1 MSEDDQIETGSP
13 HTTRRTLLQRGAV
26 VGAATLWTTPV
37 IQSITRP
44 AFAQE
49 SPPPDP
55 TGSIAGVVSNAQ
67 TGDPLAGATVSGF
80 GTATT
85 TTAADGSFVITGVPN
100 GRVGITASLTGFNTQ
115 TVSIVVVDGVNPLNF
130 ALSVLGV

>member
-1 MSEDDQIETGSP
+1 M
-13 HTTRRTLLQRGAV
+13 
-26 VGAATLWTTPV
+26 
-37 IQSITRP
+37 
-44 AFAQE
+44 
-49 SPPPDP
+49 
-55 TGSIAGVVSNAQ
+55 VSNAQ
-67 TGDPLAGATVSGF
+67 TGGPLAGATVSGF